1 MKQSYHHTN
10 LRNELIEVGIKMVEE
25 VGVDKLSLRKLASLC
40 GVSEAAPYKHFASKE
55 DLLTAMQEYVTQ
67 QLMKCLQKAVESTEQ
82 SDPTESILQMGKA
95 YVLFFMNNP
104 EYYAFLFLHSNLS
117 INLSANEKL
126 ESYPPF
132 QYYRNQVFQVYRAL
146 GYSDSRILNGLI
158 AMWAKVHGIVAIIAM
173 KNVAIDFEW
182 EQMLDQILIE

>member
-10 LRNELIEVGIKMVEE
+10 LRNELIEVGIKMVQE

-55 DLLTAMQEYVTQ
+55 NLLTAMQEYVTQ
-67 QLMKCLQKAVESTEQ
+67 QLMNCLQKAAECTEQ
-82 SDPTESILQMGKA
+82 TNPTESILHMGKA

-117 INLSANEKL
+117 INLSANENL

-146 GYSDSRILNGLI
+146 GYSDGRIQYGLI

-173 KNVAIDFEW
+173 KNVVIDFEW
-182 EQMLDQILIE
+182 EQVLNQILIE